1 MAQDF
6 SWIPAT
12 LILVGLVL
20 LLIGL
25 AGIRQAA
32 RSRRWTIWILTT
44 SSDRD
49 EAETPDDG
57 RPVRDRCHRP
67 GG

>member
-12 LILVGLVL
+12 LIFVGLVL
-20 LLIGL
+20 LLMGL

-32 RSRRWTIWILTT
+32 RSRRWTIRILTT
-44 SSDRD
+44 SSDQD
-49 EAETPDDG
+49 EAESPDDG
-57 RPVRDRCHRP
+57 RPVRDRRRRP

>member
-20 LLIGL
+20 LLMGL

-32 RSRRWTIWILTT
+32 RSRRWTILVLTT
-44 SSDRD
+44 SSDQD
-49 EAETPDDG
+49 DAETPDDG
-57 RPVRDRCHRP
+57 LPGCDRRHRP